1 MLWRK
6 QKRDSNND
14 DESVPADH
22 VKDLNLNLPKT
33 SYRMRGFLVA
43 DIDLIGARPATD
55 IHPYFALNE
64 LANFDGF

>member
-1 MLWRK
+1 
-6 QKRDSNND
+6 
-14 DESVPADH
+14 
-22 VKDLNLNLPKT
+22 
-33 SYRMRGFLVA
+33 MRGFLVA